1 MRLHLT
7 VSLAGSGY
15 HPAAWH
21 VSALPAYPNAAAIQ
35 AMARTAERGKLDAI
49 LLGLPVEGPEGGS
62 DGRVNTIQ
70 LDPLP
75 LLGSLIGVTRE
86 IGLGAVWTI
95 DFTEPYNVARVFA
108 TLDHLSYGRIAWI
121 VRMFGTAALRPRIG
135 RSCEV
140 DDVVAYCARAGEFV
154 DLVKELWDSWEDEA
168 FALDKTSGMFVD
180 PDRVHPINHI
190 GPVFSV
196 RGPLN
201 VPRPPQGNP
210 VLVQAE
216 PVLVAGRQF
225 VASTA
230 DVVLTSCTS
239 LAQAGACY
247 QELHTLATNSGRD
260 PDALRVLAD
269 MMFVLGETEA
279 AAQRRA
285 AELDALIPLSAGK
298 PRFVGSPQQFAELL
312 VAWREQHACDGF
324 NLLPAVLPND
334 LDMLV
339 DGVIPLLRQRGAFR
353 RDYTGK
359 TLREHLGLA
368 RPRSQYATQPVEL
381 ARP

>member
-1 MRLHLT
+1 MSLHLT

-15 HPAAWH
+15 HPASWR

-49 LLGLPVEGPEGGS
+49 LLGLPIEGPGGGG
-62 DGRVNTIQ
+62 DGRINTMQ

-75 LLGSLIGVTRE
+75 LLGSLIGVTQA
-86 IGLGAVWTI
+86 IGLGAAWTI

-108 TLDHLSYGRIAWI
+108 TLDHLSYGRSAWI
-121 VRMFGTAALRPRIG
+121 VQMFGTAALEPRIG
-135 RSCEV
+135 RSGEV

-180 PDRVHPINHI
+180 PDRVHPIHHV
-190 GPVFSV
+190 GPAFAV

-210 VLVQAE
+210 VLVQAD
-216 PVLVAGRQF
+216 PVSVTGRQF

-239 LAQAGACY
+239 PEQARVRY
-247 QELHTLATNSGRD
+247 WELRALATNSGRD
-260 PDALRVLAD
+260 PNALRVLAE
-269 MMFVLGETEA
+269 MAFVLGETEA

-285 AELDALIPLSAGK
+285 AELDALIPLSAGR

-324 NLLPAVLPND
+324 NLLPVVLPND

-339 DGVIPLLRQRGAFR
+339 DGVPPLLRQRGVFR
-353 RDYTGK
+353 SDYTGK
-359 TLREHLGLA
+359 TLREHFGLA
-368 RPRSQYATQPVEL
+368 RPRSRSATQAVGL
-381 ARP
+381 AKS